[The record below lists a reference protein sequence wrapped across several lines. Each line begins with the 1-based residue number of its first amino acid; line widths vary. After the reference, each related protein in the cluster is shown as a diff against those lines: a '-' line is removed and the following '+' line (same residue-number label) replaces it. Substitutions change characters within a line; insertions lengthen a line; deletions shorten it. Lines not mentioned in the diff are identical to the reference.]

1 MAHPTTR
8 SIFGPNAL
16 TGTQA
21 VEDRDQFYEQMDFLL
36 GLSGSPWTHIE
47 SGDGSTQHS
56 TSSTPAITHGGT
68 GVGGVNNGAYYVLQD
83 GNGRQILKLYVDTT
97 GAGSDYDYWVSG
109 EAGFSGGNAT
119 TRPTATDEAQV
130 DSIGGRTGL
139 NNYTTQPGV
148 CFGYAETVSP
158 YKFLF
163 WTCRDW
169 AGGVSNFERTRSLHM
184 WAKSTRDRYEFAS
197 RDDQRLLDFYLM
209 GNGDAWANSGP
220 PQNVAHIGWYED
232 VDPGPVTSAG
242 FVQGSLALAVPWGV
256 GVTQHDGGGVVY
268 TPMILRRSPATN
280 RPIPGPVDLFWKGFN
295 ENGGSGRISSMPDDE
310 VLNAFVSVNNL
321 GFFWDSSV
329 SIWAN
334 ASPFTSAAYLLRSVG
349 TGAPGAGADTTPP
362 VIANINPAPGVIPG
376 TREVAKQTPIEFDV
390 TDLDPGVLFVLVTI
404 KYAETNETFLAYNG
418 TSFLFPFNSTQ
429 SKVEAITDGFHF
441 EILPVR
447 TGWQDDFEVFI
458 YAVDSAGNLEG
469 TLPP

>member
-158 YKFLF
+158 YRFLF

-184 WAKSTRDRYEFAS
+184 WAKSSRDRYEFAS

-256 GVTQHDGGGVVY
+256 GATQHDGGGIVY

-295 ENGGSGRISSMPDDE
+295 ENGGSARINVMPDDE
-310 VLNAFVSVNNL
+310 ALYAFVSVNNL
-321 GFFWDSSV
+321 GFFWDSAV
-329 SIWAN
+329 TIWTN
-334 ASPFTSAAYLLRSVG
+334 ASPVTSAAYLLRNIG
-349 TGAPGAGADTTPP
+349 TGAAGAAAETDPPVLSALTPSSGSELTKNQLITFTLTDASQVSLAAIFLKYEGQGRTHVVYDSNSFRAP
-362 VIANINPAPGVIPG
+362 FATLSSVVDVNSDLTQLDFTLGALGGWEAGIEELVVIAN
-376 TREVAKQTPIEFDV
+376 
-390 TDLDPGVLFVLVTI
+390 
-404 KYAETNETFLAYNG
+404 
-418 TSFLFPFNSTQ
+418 
-429 SKVEAITDGFHF
+429 DGN
-441 EILPVR
+441 ILPV
-447 TGWQDDFEVFI
+447 I
-458 YAVDSAGNLEG
+458 
-469 TLPP
+469 